1 MPARIC
7 VAGSLNMDLVVQTPV
22 LPAPGQT
29 VLGGPFATFP
39 GGKGANQAVAA
50 ARAGAQVTMVGAVGD
65 DSYGEALRA
74 GLEREGIE
82 SREVLQRTGIA
93 SGVALIA
100 VAPDGQNTIIVAPGA
115 NATLSVEDI
124 DRAAD
129 AIAAADVLLLQLE
142 VPVPA
147 IMRAVEHARAAS
159 RLVILNPAPAQPLPR
174 EVLSA
179 ADVLV
184 PNETEAAA
192 LAGVMPVDWP
202 SAEAAARCL
211 VDAGARSVLL
221 TLGRRGVLLWHNGQT
236 LRQPAFDVQAVDATA
251 AGDAFLGAFAV
262 ALAEGYPAA
271 EAMRWG
277 AAAGALAT
285 TVPGAQPSLPARDA
299 ILSLLAATPSP
310 LMEHQSP

>member
-1 MPARIC
+1 
-7 VAGSLNMDLVVQTPV
+7 
-22 LPAPGQT
+22 
-29 VLGGPFATFP
+29 
-39 GGKGANQAVAA
+39 
-50 ARAGAQVTMVGAVGD
+50 
-65 DSYGEALRA
+65 
-74 GLEREGIE
+74 
-82 SREVLQRTGIA
+82 
-93 SGVALIA
+93 LIA

-115 NATLSVEDI
+115 NATLSVKDI

-147 IMRAVEHARAAS
+147 IMRAAEHARAAS
-159 RLVILNPAPAQPLPR
+159 RLVILNPAPAQPLAR
-174 EVLSA
+174 EVLAA
-179 ADVLV
+179 ADFLV

-202 SAEAAARCL
+202 DAEAAAQHL
-211 VDAGARSVLL
+211 VDAGARSVLI
-221 TLGRRGVLLWHNGQT
+221 TLGSRGALLRHNGQT

-262 ALAEGYPAA
+262 ALAEGHPAA

>member
-1 MPARIC
+1 
-7 VAGSLNMDLVVQTPV
+7 
-22 LPAPGQT
+22 
-29 VLGGPFATFP
+29 
-39 GGKGANQAVAA
+39 
-50 ARAGAQVTMVGAVGD
+50 
-65 DSYGEALRA
+65 
-74 GLEREGIE
+74 
-82 SREVLQRTGIA
+82 
-93 SGVALIA
+93 LIA

-129 AIAAADVLLLQLE
+129 TIAAADALLLQIE
-142 VPVPA
+142 VPVPV
-147 IMRAVEHARAAS
+147 IMRAAEHARAAS
-159 RLVILNPAPAQPLPR
+159 RLVILNPAPAQPLAR
-174 EVLSA
+174 EVLAA
-179 ADVLV
+179 ADFLV

-202 SAEAAARCL
+202 SAEAAARRL
-211 VDAGARSVLL
+211 VDAGARSVLI
-221 TLGRRGVLLWHNGQT
+221 TLGSRGVLLWHNGQAY
-236 LRQPAFDVQAVDATA
+236 RQPAFAVQAVDPTA

-262 ALAEGYPAA
+262 ALAEGHPAA